1 MRDVSEKDS
10 VGGAMGGGIQCSSR
24 RDLLLEVKC
33 SSRSGD
39 GKYREGKI
47 CSERCGVV
55 WYVHWVG
62 ERSRIKPEHH
72 PQ

>member
-10 VGGAMGGGIQCSSR
+10 VGGAMGGIRCSSR

-39 GKYREGKI
+39 GKYREGK
-47 CSERCGVV
+47 SMQRKVWCGLFT
-55 WYVHWVG
+55 G
-62 ERSRIKPEHH
+62 
-72 PQ
+72 